1 MTRSLSLLPYV
12 SGSSEVSLS
21 WLVSGDS
28 AAGGWASTQLTL
40 KNASGAAVVAARLPR
55 ERGPGVPAFSLVQAW
70 GEGRPRSCK
79 ESGRQVPAC
88 QGPVT
93 RPKPRPTASGL
104 SLQQRGR
111 GKQLAAHGRS
121 VTSAKR
127 RVASGTR
134 DPGLTGHPS
143 LLPVWKMTTRSAPHC
158 RKVA

>member
-12 SGSSEVSLS
+12 SGSNEVSLCPS
-21 WLVSGDS
+21 LFLETVGL
-28 AAGGWASTQLTL
+28 GGWAPAQLTL

-55 ERGPGVPAFSLVQAW
+55 ERGPGVPASSLVQAW
-70 GEGRPRSCK
+70 GRGRPRSCK
-79 ESGRQVPAC
+79 ESARQVPAC
-88 QGPVT
+88 QEPAT

-127 RVASGTR
+127 MAASGTR
-134 DPGLTGHPS
+134 DPGLTGHPQ
-143 LLPVWKMTTRSAPHC
+143 LMTTHSAPHC
-158 RKVA
+158 CKVT